1 MIDYEK
7 EFSKPAYSTRQ
18 TAIAKTFKYVYGWMA
33 AGLAVSGLVAW
44 YTFESGLYKNI
55 LGTPWFFGCILAELA
70 LVFCIS
76 RMINKI
82 SAFMATGMFALYAA
96 LNGLT
101 LSFIFAA
108 YEIALIQNVFFVT
121 AGMFAGLALW
131 GTFTKN
137 DLTSVGSICGMAL
150 WGIIIASIVNMFFGS
165 SGFDLIIS
173 FAGVL
178 VFTGL
183 TMYDAQKIRQIAEH
197 ENMMDRE
204 SLIKIGVVG
213 ALSLYLDFI
222 NLFLYLLRLFS
233 RER

>member
-1 MIDYEK
+1 
-7 EFSKPAYSTRQ
+7 
-18 TAIAKTFKYVYGWMA
+18 
-33 AGLAVSGLVAW
+33 
-44 YTFESGLYKNI
+44 
-55 LGTPWFFGCILAELA
+55 
-70 LVFCIS
+70 
-76 RMINKI
+76 
-82 SAFMATGMFALYAA
+82 MATGMFALYAA